1 MYKAINIEKIK
12 TLEKDLLD
20 TVSELKSIT
29 AIEEEVFIQQKKDI
43 FSLRYLLIE
52 AVETMANICNHIL
65 TRITGQVP
73 KGYPDC
79 FEKLSDAGIITN
91 ESALK
96 LKKIAGLRNIIIH
109 KYWQIDD
116 RKVFKSTKENIGDFE
131 EFLRQINDF
140 INKMGRE
147 STAIPPS

>member
-1 MYKAINIEKIK
+1 MYKEINIEKIK

-20 TVSELKSIT
+20 TISELQSLT
-29 AIEEEVFIQQKKDI
+29 ATEEEIFVNQKKDI

-52 AVETMANICNHIL
+52 AVEAMANICNHIL
-65 TRITGQVP
+65 TRVTGQVP

-91 ESALK
+91 EYAVK

-140 INKMGRE
+140 ISKRGGNQ
-147 STAIPPS
+147 

>member
-1 MYKAINIEKIK
+1 MYKEINIEKIK

-29 AIEEEVFIQQKKDI
+29 AAGEDFFMEQKKDI

-52 AVETMANICNHIL
+52 AVEAMANICNHIL

-79 FEKLSDAGIITN
+79 FEKLSDANIITN
-91 ESALK
+91 ESAVK

-140 INKMGRE
+140 ISKKGRE